1 MKQIIIFV
9 VILLCYFFISH
20 YYQIII
26 VDGTS
31 MEPTYHNHQLLICNK
46 QRKINSGDIVVFDHD
61 GVKIKRIIAT
71 AGEQVQLA
79 GHKVYVNQVKISP
92 YTSDS
97 NALYQLENNQYFVI
111 GDNYQNSLDSRS
123 FGLIN
128 TDEIQCSIPK

>member
-79 GHKVYVNQVKISP
+79 GHNVYVNQVQISP

-123 FGLIN
+123 FGPIN